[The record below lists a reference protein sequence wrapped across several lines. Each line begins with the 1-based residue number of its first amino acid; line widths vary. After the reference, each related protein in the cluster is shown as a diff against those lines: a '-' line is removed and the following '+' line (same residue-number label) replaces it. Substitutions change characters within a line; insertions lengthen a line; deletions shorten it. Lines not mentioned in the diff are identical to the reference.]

1 MKRSEYPRPAFKRA
15 NWQPLNGVWQFAFD
29 DENIGLEQ
37 QWYNTDSNFPMQIL
51 VPFAFQTP
59 LSGIYDESFHDIVW
73 YKRTFEVNR
82 SENEQVI
89 LHFGA
94 VDFISD
100 VYLNGTH
107 VNHHE
112 GGQTG
117 FSIDVTDFLTG
128 EEEVLVVRV
137 FDSSTDLY
145 FPRGKQYW
153 KEKSESIWYNR
164 TTGIWQSVWLEVVN
178 EAYIEN
184 IRFTPRFDE
193 GIMKIDVKVSKPGE
207 LLTLKVY
214 TPEGKLHGQLE
225 EKVSERVVSFDYT
238 AFKVEADVKEKAWHP
253 NNPYL
258 FDVSATYGEDEVK
271 TYFGMRKISHKDGK
285 VLLNNEPYY
294 LKLVLDQGYWPES
307 LVTPPSIEA
316 LEYDIVAA
324 KEMGFNG
331 ARKHQKVEDPYY
343 FYLAD
348 KHGFLVW
355 SEMASSIHFN
365 EQSAHYDLLEWEAS
379 VKRDYNHPSIIVW
392 VPLNE
397 SWGVPEIGTD
407 KRQQQHSI
415 DLYNLIKKLD
425 PTRLIS
431 NNDGWEITKTD
442 ITGIHNYM
450 HGQDDDEKKK
460 AQYRHDLSNKEN
472 LLASRP
478 ANRDIYAEG
487 WEYEGTPIILTEFGG
502 ISFGEGLEAED
513 WGYTAAGSVQD
524 LLRDYA
530 RIIQDVKDS
539 TGLAGYCYTQLSDV
553 EQETNGFL
561 SYNRKPKVDLAK
573 IKAINDSV

>member
-225 EKVSERVVSFDYT
+225 EKVNERVGSFD
-238 AFKVEADVKEKAWHP
+238 
-253 NNPYL
+253 
-258 FDVSATYGEDEVK
+258 
-271 TYFGMRKISHKDGK
+271 
-285 VLLNNEPYY
+285 
-294 LKLVLDQGYWPES
+294 
-307 LVTPPSIEA
+307 
-316 LEYDIVAA
+316 
-324 KEMGFNG
+324 
-331 ARKHQKVEDPYY
+331 
-343 FYLAD
+343 
-348 KHGFLVW
+348 
-355 SEMASSIHFN
+355 
-365 EQSAHYDLLEWEAS
+365 
-379 VKRDYNHPSIIVW
+379 
-392 VPLNE
+392 
-397 SWGVPEIGTD
+397 
-407 KRQQQHSI
+407 
-415 DLYNLIKKLD
+415 
-425 PTRLIS
+425 
-431 NNDGWEITKTD
+431 
-442 ITGIHNYM
+442 
-450 HGQDDDEKKK
+450 
-460 AQYRHDLSNKEN
+460 
-472 LLASRP
+472 
-478 ANRDIYAEG
+478 
-487 WEYEGTPIILTEFGG
+487 
-502 ISFGEGLEAED
+502 
-513 WGYTAAGSVQD
+513 
-524 LLRDYA
+524 
-530 RIIQDVKDS
+530 
-539 TGLAGYCYTQLSDV
+539 
-553 EQETNGFL
+553 
-561 SYNRKPKVDLAK
+561 
-573 IKAINDSV
+573 